1 MPDGGRSTDARVQDP
16 ADHGD
21 TYATAGAD
29 REDYG
34 GSYRDGGVVN
44 FARGGIPI

>member
-1 MPDGGRSTDARVQDP
+1 MPDSGGSTDARAQHP

-21 TYATAGAD
+21 THATAGAD
-29 REDYG
+29 EQDYG

-44 FARGGIPI
+44 SARGGIPI